1 MVNDNDMTKA
11 NSIEIRRAHSGRLYL
26 IFYVKDEPFT
36 LGDDGHSVKV
46 PRDIVESLELADFV
60 HTMKEIEYFSKNI
73 GTQNKLLNHNDD
85 INNDQHTTSVYKLEI
100 RRALSGKQYLVLCT
114 KDGYTIVDDAGHL
127 EKLSTDM
134 VESLELV
141 ESLYTTLFYDREF

>member
-1 MVNDNDMTKA
+1 MTKV

-26 IFYVKDEPFT
+26 TFYDESEDTFI

-46 PRDIVESLELADFV
+46 PRDIVESLELVDIV
-60 HTMKEIEYFSKNI
+60 HTMEEIEYFSKKNT

-114 KDGYTIVDDAGHL
+114 KDGYAILDDDGYL
-127 EKLSTDM
+127 EKLSTDI
-134 VESLELV
+134 VESLTLV
-141 ESLYTTLFYDREF
+141 ENLYTTLFYDREF